1 MAKIPVG
8 ATIAQAYR
16 FAFGGFLNILS
27 VVWLSW
33 LIIWALGFLLRA
45 QTLAFSTAMATR
57 NFAGMSQLLAA
68 LIPFYLVALFL
79 LFMQITGITQQAL
92 GLRHGSRYYYLRF
105 DQPVWRL
112 IGASLLAIL
121 IIVGSYLLLIA
132 AGALLEMSVAL
143 LARAMHWSR
152 AVPAVSLVVMATL
165 AFGAYIYSLVRATF
179 FLNPVVVAEGRIS
192 LKRSW
197 ALASGNF
204 WRIVII
210 MLAVLVPVLAIHT
223 LLLFSFLMHG
233 LPPAPPLHPTADQL
247 AANRAMAAAWNAEML
262 KRIRDYW
269 YLVYPAYA
277 VIAALFYGLICGAQC
292 FAYRA
297 LTQEQA

>member
-1 MAKIPVG
+1 MVKIPVG
-8 ATIAQAYR
+8 ATVARAYR

-33 LIIWALGFLLRA
+33 LIIWIGGFILRS

-57 NFAGMSQLLAA
+57 NFAGMPDLLAA
-68 LIPFYLVALFL
+68 LVPFYLVALFL

-105 DQPVWRL
+105 DKTVWRL

-121 IIVGSYLLLIA
+121 IFLGSYLLLIA
-132 AGALLEMSVAL
+132 AGALLEILVAI

-152 AVPAVSLVVMATL
+152 AVPAASLVIVATL
-165 AFGAYIYSLVRATF
+165 AFAAYIYSLVRATF

-197 ALASGNF
+197 ALARGNF
-204 WRIVII
+204 WRIVVI
-210 MLAVLVPVLAIHT
+210 MLAVLVPVLAVHT
-223 LLLFSFLMHG
+223 LLLFGFLTHG

-247 AANRAMAAAWNAEML
+247 TANRAMVAAWNAEMV

-292 FAYRA
+292 FAYQA
-297 LTQEQA
+297 LTREMV

>member
-27 VVWLSW
+27 IVWLSW
-33 LIIWALGFLLRA
+33 LITWAFGFLLRS

-57 NFAGMSQLLAA
+57 NFAGISHLLAA

-79 LFMQITGITQQAL
+79 LFVQITGITQLAL
-92 GLRHGSRYYYLRF
+92 GQRTGSPYYYFQLSG
-105 DQPVWRL
+105 PIWRI
-112 IGASLLAIL
+112 IGAFLLTVL
-121 IIVGSYLLLIA
+121 IFVGSYLLLIA
-132 AGALLEMSVAL
+132 AGALLEISVAL
-143 LARAMHWSR
+143 LARTMHWSR
-152 AVPAVSLVVMATL
+152 AVPGATL
-165 AFGAYIYSLVRATF
+165 VIVATVAFAAYIYSLVRATF
-179 FLNPVVVAEGRIS
+179 FLNPVVIAEGRIS

-197 ALASGNF
+197 ALARGNF
-204 WRIVII
+204 WRIIVI
-210 MLAVLVPVLAIHT
+210 MLAVLVPVLAVHT
-223 LLLFSFLMHG
+223 VLLFSFLAHG
-233 LPPAPPLHPTADQL
+233 LPPTPPLHPTADQL
-247 AANRAMAAAWNAEML
+247 AANRAMVAAWNAEMV

-297 LTQEQA
+297 LTQEPA